1 MKNLIL
7 LLLLPFVSFGQLIV
21 DTIPQNKKAVLE
33 EFTGIHC
40 VFCPDGHYIAQ
51 QIKNT
56 YNEDVSLIN
65 LHTGGYAYPNKVS
78 LILELWKVIVLQLYL
93 I

>member
-7 LLLLPFVSFGQLIV
+7 LLLLPLTSFSQLLV

-51 QIKNT
+51 QIKNL
-56 YNEDVSLIN
+56 YFNHRIFFYIYVV
-65 LHTGGYAYPNKVS
+65 G
-78 LILELWKVIVLQLYL
+78 IVMGRRK
-93 I
+93 